1 MNQAHEDPR
10 EPGPDTAAR
19 RGGQYRPHRSTGYR
33 AHSHYTPDELEVR
46 ARNAWYWT
54 QLEPEGFN
62 TKSELVVA
70 GMTLVC
76 EMLEDLYNGGH
87 PFRTAPE
94 DIRRGPS
101 PAGAARQSA
110 AMRAWWSARSSSA
123 QVPGEHAGD
132 EPGGGEPA
140 SGEQLAMDLLA
151 PTRRPTLEGRA
162 ESDLNREADLSSGV
176 DLNGKVD

>member
-1 MNQAHEDPR
+1 MNAPTPP
-10 EPGPDTAAR
+10 PGGQDRPATDTDTSTR

-33 AHSHYTPDELEVR
+33 AHSHYTPDELELR

-70 GMTLVC
+70 GMTLIC
-76 EMLEDLYNGGH
+76 EMLEDLYNDGQ
-87 PFRTAPE
+87 PFLPAPD

-110 AMRAWWSARSSSA
+110 AMRAWWTARSNGA
-123 QVPGEHAGD
+123 GTEPVPGNRAIPVD
-132 EPGGGEPA
+132 A
-140 SGEQLAMDLLA
+140 AANEQLSIDLA
-151 PTRRPTLEGRA
+151 AHDDPVTHDAGRGA
-162 ESDLNREADLSSGV
+162 NIDHA
-176 DLNGKVD
+176 